1 MRVWCSG
8 EISCWHRYWQR
19 TGKKKNDCVP
29 CCCITEEQFWRCT
42 SMVLQIWAHLQQI
55 VFYFIP
61 LQNIS
66 ERFLQ
71 AADSFEMTELQQL
84 WDGRL
89 WVGGEVNHSQ
99 LLRFSCK
106 TNQAITRVI
115 IVFQSFFSRSCL
127 TWAGSSSLN
136 VKTCCFFSRHL
147 WEFIKSRWVF
157 DCWSDK
163 RSNLKTQRAFFC

>member
-1 MRVWCSG
+1 M
-8 EISCWHRYWQR
+8 
-19 TGKKKNDCVP
+19 P

-115 IVFQSFFSRSCL
+115 IVFQSFFSRTCL

-136 VKTCCFFSRHL
+136 VKTCCFYPVIYESSLSPVGFLTVGRTKEAI
-147 WEFIKSRWVF
+147 W
-157 DCWSDK
+157 K
-163 RSNLKTQRAFFC
+163 RSEHFSVNEMGK

>member
-1 MRVWCSG
+1 M
-8 EISCWHRYWQR
+8 
-19 TGKKKNDCVP
+19 P

-42 SMVLQIWAHLQQI
+42 SMVSQIWAHLQQI

-106 TNQAITRVI
+106 TNQAITEVI
-115 IVFQSFFSRSCL
+115 IVFQSFFSRTCL

-136 VKTCCFFSRHL
+136 VKTCCFYPVIYESSLSPVGFLTVGRTKEAI
-147 WEFIKSRWVF
+147 W
-157 DCWSDK
+157 K
-163 RSNLKTQRAFFC
+163 RSEHFSVNEMGK

>member
-1 MRVWCSG
+1 M
-8 EISCWHRYWQR
+8 
-19 TGKKKNDCVP
+19 P

-106 TNQAITRVI
+106 TNQAITHVI
-115 IVFQSFFSRSCL
+115 IVFQSFFSRTCL

-136 VKTCCFFSRHL
+136 VKTCCFYPVIYESSLSPVGFLTVGRTKEAI
-147 WEFIKSRWVF
+147 W
-157 DCWSDK
+157 K
-163 RSNLKTQRAFFC
+163 RSEHFSVNEMGK

>member
-1 MRVWCSG
+1 M
-8 EISCWHRYWQR
+8 
-19 TGKKKNDCVP
+19 P

-115 IVFQSFFSRSCL
+115 IVFQSFFSRTCL

-136 VKTCCFFSRHL
+136 VKTCSFFPVIYESSLSPVGFLTVGRTKEAI
-147 WEFIKSRWVF
+147 W
-157 DCWSDK
+157 
-163 RSNLKTQRAFFC
+163 KTQRAFFC

>member
-1 MRVWCSG
+1 M
-8 EISCWHRYWQR
+8 
-19 TGKKKNDCVP
+19 P

-42 SMVLQIWAHLQQI
+42 STVLQIWAHLQQI

-106 TNQAITRVI
+106 TNQAITHVI
-115 IVFQSFFSRSCL
+115 IVFQSFFSRTCL

-136 VKTCCFFSRHL
+136 VKTCCFYPVIYESSLSPVGFLTVGRTKEAI
-147 WEFIKSRWVF
+147 W
-157 DCWSDK
+157 K
-163 RSNLKTQRAFFC
+163 RSEHFSVNEMGK

>member
-1 MRVWCSG
+1 M
-8 EISCWHRYWQR
+8 
-19 TGKKKNDCVP
+19 P

-42 SMVLQIWAHLQQI
+42 STVLQIWAHLQQI

-106 TNQAITRVI
+106 TNQAITHVI
-115 IVFQSFFSRSCL
+115 IVFQSFFSRTCL

-136 VKTCCFFSRHL
+136 VKTCCFFPVIYESSLSPVGFLTVGRTKEAI
-147 WEFIKSRWVF
+147 W
-157 DCWSDK
+157 K
-163 RSNLKTQRAFFC
+163 RSEHFSVNEMGK